1 MAWVRIDD
9 HFDEHPKMAKVG
21 PIGWGVWM
29 AGLAYCNRNLTDGFI
44 PWTKAH
50 TLTSFD
56 LRDDDGVVCTLTRD
70 YGDHE
75 FDIDASWVIDLL
87 VSARLWIVVKGG
99 FMVHDYENY
108 QPSKAQIEE
117 ERAKKRAAGQAGGQ
131 AAAMAR
137 AQAGATAEPKQVLQQ
152 ETSTSSSE
160 TQAKSNPKPNP
171 TPNPVPTPKPEPT
184 EDSSL
189 SSADADGEEENTE
202 FAYPND
208 FSIFWEAYPKKAGKR
223 AALKAW
229 QSLRPSKTLQEKMIT
244 AIGEQKHGRQW
255 RAGFVTD
262 PSRWLKDGR
271 WDDEVE
277 YEQPGSLH
285 VMGKGTYRGKDIG
298 LTNEELEE
306 RIQRG
311 SA

>member
-131 AAAMAR
+131 A
-137 AQAGATAEPKQVLQQ
+137 GATARNKHKLKRNPSKIQPQ
-152 ETSTSSSE
+152 
-160 TQAKSNPKPNP
+160 TQSHSQSR
-171 TPNPVPTPKPEPT
+171 T
-184 EDSSL
+184 
-189 SSADADGEEENTE
+189 NTE
-202 FAYPND
+202 TRAYGRF
-208 FSIFWEAYPKKAGKR
+208 FSF
-223 AALKAW
+223 
-229 QSLRPSKTLQEKMIT
+229 
-244 AIGEQKHGRQW
+244 IG
-255 RAGFVTD
+255 
-262 PSRWLKDGR
+262 
-271 WDDEVE
+271 
-277 YEQPGSLH
+277 
-285 VMGKGTYRGKDIG
+285 
-298 LTNEELEE
+298 
-306 RIQRG
+306 
-311 SA
+311 